1 MRVVVRHGIDGNEE
15 LTTQVV
21 AGVTVGWDLMEQM
34 ARKLALDSPF
44 QIVLYLSSTAGMLS
58 LVRTISSQMTPRDL
72 EVCYLVQ
79 KLQYPTAEH
88 YQTLMTA
95 LYEKDVID
103 LLYLL
108 SQRIDLTW
116 CVPDGGHTSSLLTLA
131 IFRDNDS
138 DAYKF
143 QASKDLYFPLPGV
156 SLTYFLF
163 QSLANPNII
172 PPKQQPTTILEL
184 AVELGNSHLV

>member
-1 MRVVVRHGIDGNEE
+1 MRVTVRHGINGDEE

-44 QIVLYLSSTAGMLS
+44 QIVLYLSCTAGILS
-58 LVRTISSQMTPRDL
+58 PVRTISSQMAPLDL

-88 YQTLMTA
+88 YQTIMTA

-103 LLYLL
+103 LLHLL
-108 SQRIDLTW
+108 GQGIDLTW
-116 CVPDGGHTSSLLTLA
+116 KVPDVGTPAHCSHWQSFETTTVTHTSFKPPRTYISLGLGSTLRICSCNRWLTPTSSLQSSSRRLCWNWQL
-131 IFRDNDS
+131 
-138 DAYKF
+138 
-143 QASKDLYFPLPGV
+143 
-156 SLTYFLF
+156 SLVTH
-163 QSLANPNII
+163 
-172 PPKQQPTTILEL
+172 T
-184 AVELGNSHLV
+184 

>member
-1 MRVVVRHGIDGNEE
+1 MRLVVRHGINGNEE

-34 ARKLALDSPF
+34 SRRLALDSPF
-44 QIVLYLSSTAGMLS
+44 QIVLYLSSTAGILS
-58 LVRTISSQMTPRDL
+58 PVRTISSQMAPLDSA
-72 EVCYLVQ
+72 VCYLVQ

-108 SQRIDLTW
+108 GQGIDLTW
-116 CVPDGGHTSSLLTLA
+116 
-131 IFRDNDS
+131 IF
-138 DAYKF
+138 
-143 QASKDLYFPLPGV
+143 FPRVWPM
-156 SLTYFLF
+156 SR
-163 QSLANPNII
+163 
-172 PPKQQPTTILEL
+172 
-184 AVELGNSHLV
+184 